1 MIPLIFKM
9 RIERTNEKPFRLFI
23 PLFLVWLVV
32 IPLLIALSPLIMLC
46 ALILRKSELRKLFLY
61 FYQILFSSLSS
72 LSGLSVEFKKGEN
85 KFLLKLI

>member
-23 PLFLVWLVV
+23 PLFLVWLVI
-32 IPLLIALSPLIMLC
+32 IPLLIVLSPFILLC

-61 FYQILFSSLSS
+61 FYQILFSSLIA
-72 LSGLSVEFKKGEN
+72 LSGLSVAFEKGEK
-85 KFLLKLI
+85 KFLLKFI